1 MVGLLLTLLGC
12 GVFVRASFAEGAA
25 RQAWP
30 QPLAVPAGSAS
41 VAAAQPQCE
50 PDPVAD
56 APPPPPT
63 PAEVLRKG
71 VLIVVSIPSQKRF
84 VFKDGSEWGSTTV
97 STGRPGHGT
106 PACTFSILQKH
117 VRHRSTIYSG
127 APMPY
132 MQRLTWG
139 GIALHA
145 GHVTGRP
152 ASHGCIRLPW
162 DFARKLY
169 TLTNPAATAVVVV
182 KQPTDY
188 AEQALDVV
196 GAGALQGAPVRQA
209 QMMPAPAPTPLAMVP
224 VSGQPVRQPTGSVQT
239 IQLAATP
246 DPRGADWLWQQLSQ
260 TEPELQGLSPA
271 IIPATVRAMQVY
283 RLRASGQDAHAICS
297 RLVARGVACMK
308 VTT

>member
-1 MVGLLLTLLGC
+1 
-12 GVFVRASFAEGAA
+12 
-25 RQAWP
+25 
-30 QPLAVPAGSAS
+30 
-41 VAAAQPQCE
+41 
-50 PDPVAD
+50 
-56 APPPPPT
+56 
-63 PAEVLRKG
+63 
-71 VLIVVSIPSQKRF
+71 
-84 VFKDGSEWGSTTV
+84 
-97 STGRPGHGT
+97 
-106 PACTFSILQKH
+106 
-117 VRHRSTIYSG
+117 
-127 APMPY
+127 MPY

-152 ASHGCIRLPW
+152 ASHGCIRLPL

-196 GAGALQGAPVRQA
+196 GAGALQGAPVRQV

-271 IIPATVRAMQVY
+271 IIPATVRATQVY